1 MVITPV
7 VPSMANWPPSF
18 PAVIWKL
25 SPDMASPVVATVT
38 RVVPDAVPSARL
50 PVCPAV
56 MSIATSLMVITTSS
70 VTALEPSVMV
80 KVTVWLVADS

>member
-1 MVITPV
+1 MVVISPV
-7 VPSMANWPPSF
+7 VPSMANWPPSL

-25 SPDMASPVVATVT
+25 SPDMASPVVATVS
-38 RVVPDAVPSARL
+38 REVPDAVPSVRL

-56 MSIATSLMVITTSS
+56 ISIATSLMVITTSS

-80 KVTVWLVADS
+80 KVTVWL